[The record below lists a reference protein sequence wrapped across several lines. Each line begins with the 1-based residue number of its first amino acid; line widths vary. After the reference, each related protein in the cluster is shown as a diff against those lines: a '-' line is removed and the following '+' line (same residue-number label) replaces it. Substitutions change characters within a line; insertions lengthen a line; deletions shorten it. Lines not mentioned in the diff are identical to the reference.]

1 MSRKALGRGLSALFN
16 QVESLE
22 HDLREVDI
30 AQIDP
35 NENQPRH
42 VFDDERLKEL
52 VLSIKSNGV
61 IQPIV
66 VRRSGVRFQIVAGE
80 RRWRAAKQAGLQRV
94 PCIIKE
100 IADENVLEVSL
111 IENLQREELNPIE
124 EANAYKR
131 LVEKL
136 KLTQE
141 EIARRIGKDRTSVA
155 NAIRLLK
162 LPSRVQEMLEAGQLS
177 MGHARALLAVE
188 SPKHQISLAETVI
201 ARALSVR
208 EVEGLVQKGK
218 TGPRVEKNGTGDH
231 AAVKEQANISAA
243 EAKLAK
249 RLNAPVRIVFKSRG
263 GAIHIRFSSASDLSR
278 LYDLLM
284 QQRSN

>member
-22 HDLREVDI
+22 QDLREIDI
-30 AQIDP
+30 ERIEP
-35 NENQPRH
+35 NESQPRH

-52 VLSIKSNGV
+52 VLSIKSNGI

-66 VRRSGVRFQIVAGE
+66 VRRSGEVFQIVAGE

-131 LVEKL
+131 LVETL

-162 LPSRVQEMLEAGQLS
+162 LPPRVQEMLEAGQLS
-177 MGHARALLAVE
+177 MGHARALLAIE

-201 ARALSVR
+201 TRALSVR
-208 EVEGLVQKGK
+208 EVEGIVQKGK
-218 TGPRVEKNGTGDH
+218 PGQRGGAGTGDQV
-231 AAVKEQANISAA
+231 AVKEQANISAA
-243 EAKLAK
+243 ESKLAK
-249 RLNAPVRIVFKSRG
+249 KLNAPVRIVFKSRG

-278 LYDLLM
+278 IYDLLM
-284 QQRSN
+284 QQRSK

>member
-1 MSRKALGRGLSALFN
+1 MSRKALGRGLSALFD
-16 QVESLE
+16 QVESLDQ
-22 HDLREVDI
+22 DLRELEI

-35 NENQPRH
+35 NEGQPRH
-42 VFDDERLKEL
+42 LFDDERLKEL
-52 VLSIKSNGV
+52 VLSIRSNGI

-66 VRRSGVRFQIVAGE
+66 VRRLGERFQIVAGE
-80 RRWRAAKQAGLQRV
+80 RRWRAAKLAGLQRV

-131 LVEKL
+131 LVERL

-141 EIARRIGKDRTSVA
+141 EIARRIGKDRTSIA

-177 MGHARALLAVE
+177 MGHARALLAIE
-188 SPKHQISLAETVI
+188 SPKHQESLAETVI

-208 EVEGLVQKGK
+208 EVEGIVQKGR
-218 TGPRVEKNGTGDH
+218 TGPGRDPASADRTATKEK
-231 AAVKEQANISAA
+231 ANITAA

-249 RLNAPVRIVFKSRG
+249 RLNAPVTISFKSRG
-263 GAIHIRFSSASDLSR
+263 GSIQIRFSSASDLSR

-284 QQRSN
+284 QKNSK